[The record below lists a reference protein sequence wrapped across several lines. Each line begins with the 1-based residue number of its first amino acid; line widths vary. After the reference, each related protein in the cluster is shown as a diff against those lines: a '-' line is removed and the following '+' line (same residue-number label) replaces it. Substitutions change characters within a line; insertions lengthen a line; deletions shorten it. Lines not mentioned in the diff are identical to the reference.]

1 MLDIGW
7 TEMAFI
13 AVIALI
19 VIGPKDLPKAMRTVS
34 KWVRK
39 ARSLAR
45 EFQSGLDDI
54 ARDTDLDEVKKQL
67 TGDMDFDLGNEIENT
82 IDPEGTVKQAMDLSE
97 EMDALESDP
106 EGSHPEIAPP
116 EIAHGDLPSQPET
129 DFIPPLEDGPEDGP
143 EDEAQ
148 EDEAQE
154 DPQQEP
160 SDEEPKTAEAADVAA
175 DGEAGAKQ
183 GASA

>member
-34 KWVRK
+34 HWVRK

-54 ARDTDLDEVKKQL
+54 ARETELDEIKGQI
-67 TGDMDFDLGNEIENT
+67 TGGADFDLESEIENT
-82 IDPEGTVKQAMDLSE
+82 IDPTGSVSEAMDLSSELAALDDDPSLGEAPAAPDPDYVPPE
-97 EMDALESDP
+97 EEEVADAAVEDAALE
-106 EGSHPEIAPP
+106 
-116 EIAHGDLPSQPET
+116 
-129 DFIPPLEDGPEDGP
+129 
-143 EDEAQ
+143 
-148 EDEAQE
+148 
-154 DPQQEP
+154 
-160 SDEEPKTAEAADVAA
+160 EAASGNSVPDEPAP
-175 DGEAGAKQ
+175 ESKEE
-183 GASA
+183 ASA

>member
-54 ARDTDLDEVKKQL
+54 ARETELDEVKDQIRQSVARGVSSVPCYVINGKLNISGAQPAATL
-67 TGDMDFDLGNEIENT
+67 ALAFDQIE
-82 IDPEGTVKQAMDLSE
+82 KM
-97 EMDALESDP
+97 ESD
-106 EGSHPEIAPP
+106 
-116 EIAHGDLPSQPET
+116 T
-129 DFIPPLEDGPEDGP
+129 
-143 EDEAQ
+143 
-148 EDEAQE
+148 
-154 DPQQEP
+154 
-160 SDEEPKTAEAADVAA
+160 
-175 DGEAGAKQ
+175 
-183 GASA
+183 

>member
-54 ARDTDLDEVKKQL
+54 ARDTELDEVKNQL
-67 TGDMDFDLGNEIENT
+67 TGAMDFDLGNEIENT
-82 IDPEGTVKQAMDLSE
+82 IDPEGTVKQSMDLSE
-97 EMDALESDP
+97 EMSALESDP
-106 EGSHPEIAPP
+106 EVSHPEIS
-116 EIAHGDLPSQPET
+116 HQDLPSQPET
-129 DFIPPLEDGPEDGP
+129 DFIPPM
-143 EDEAQ
+143 EDEP
-148 EDEAQE
+148 EEE
-154 DPQQEP
+154 PQQEP
-160 SDEEPKTAEAADVAA
+160 SDD
-175 DGEAGAKQ
+175 EAGAKQ

>member
-34 KWVRK
+34 HWVRK

-54 ARDTDLDEVKKQL
+54 ARETELDEIKDQI
-67 TGDMDFDLGNEIENT
+67 TGATDFDLESEIENT
-82 IDPEGTVKQAMDLSE
+82 IDPTGSVNEAMDLSSE
-97 EMDALESDP
+97 LGDLDDDP
-106 EGSHPEIAPP
+106 SLRELPAAPDPDYLPP
-116 EIAHGDLPSQPET
+116 E
-129 DFIPPLEDGPEDGP
+129 
-143 EDEAQ
+143 
-148 EDEAQE
+148 
-154 DPQQEP
+154 
-160 SDEEPKTAEAADVAA
+160 EEEVAEAAAEDASLEEAA
-175 DGEAGAKQ
+175 SSGPAGDEPAPEPKEE
-183 GASA
+183 ASA